1 MFYLYSE
8 TALIFEISG
17 DFPCRVLSVFVGCFR
32 GNIFHNQGMNITD
45 KYIPRE
51 YLSLKINYCRQRL
64 EQLPKVSLVEHKI
77 RGDSKKII
85 KIDEHKYFVN
95 SQFGKEYYD
104 IFREREK
111 LEKQLLIYEAI
122 WDNNFNGSP
131 LSECVPCKVKRYL
144 SITPYQQ
151 TVMDKSFF
159 DSLKNDDNTK
169 YKKYK
174 SNFFN
179 GIYYR
184 SAAERDIAI
193 FYTEMGIPFK
203 YEPSITIAGLVKPI
217 NPDFALYIKE
227 LDSCKF
233 HEHLGMKEYADY
245 LRDTKIKYTN
255 YLGAGLIPD
264 MDIIFT
270 QDKDEAPFDIRYL
283 AAKLNSAV
291 YGSIICR
298 DP

>member
-1 MFYLYSE
+1 
-8 TALIFEISG
+8 
-17 DFPCRVLSVFVGCFR
+17 
-32 GNIFHNQGMNITD
+32 MNITN

-64 EQLPKVSLVEHKI
+64 EQLPKLYLGECKI
-77 RGDSKKII
+77 YGTSKNVIRVDKHRYY
-85 KIDEHKYFVN
+85 IDTET
-95 SQFGKEYYD
+95 GKEYYKL
-104 IFREREK
+104 FREREE
-111 LEKQLLIYEAI
+111 LEQQLQIYEAV
-122 WDNNFNGSP
+122 WNVNFRGEP
-131 LSECVPCKVKRYL
+131 LSDCKPCKIKRYL
-144 SITPYQQ
+144 SVTPYQQ
-151 TVMDKSFF
+151 AVMDKTFF

-184 SAAERDIAI
+184 SANERDIAI
-193 FYTEMGIPFK
+193 YYTEMGIPFK
-203 YEPSITIAGLVKPI
+203 YEPTITIAGLVKPI

-245 LRDTKIKYTN
+245 LRDTKVKYNN

-283 AAKLNSAV
+283 SAKLNSAV
-291 YGSIICR
+291 YGSLICK

>member
-104 IFREREK
+104 IFREREE
-111 LEKQLLIYEAI
+111 LEKQLLIY
-122 WDNNFNGSP
+122 
-131 LSECVPCKVKRYL
+131 
-144 SITPYQQ
+144 
-151 TVMDKSFF
+151 DKSFF